1 MPTFIHV
8 NFKQKPIVA
17 RGERLGLWQRICI
30 FLGWPVTFMA
40 LEADDIFTV
49 PGRSIAFTQTFTDE
63 VLRTRQA
70 AHAAQQQAQ
79 GKVNPNPGNQPRLVV
94 PGR

>member
-1 MPTFIHV
+1 MPIFIFT
-8 NFKQKPIVA
+8 NSGRDPLVA
-17 RGERLGLWQRICI
+17 RGERLGVFVRILLM
-30 FLGWPVTFMA
+30 LGLPAMFQA
-40 LEADDIFTV
+40 LDADDWFTV
-49 PGRSIAFTQTFTDE
+49 PARSIDKIQTFTDE